1 MNKLQLGLALWKLE
15 RYLKGGPVNGF
26 DPKVSVKKGVM
37 SFLRMVA
44 AAALLGVVGA
54 MLDAEAVK
62 ALFAHAG
69 VPDGIAAFIAMASVA
84 GAKALANAVKH
95 IQLDVAEIDKA
106 EKELGGGK

>member
-1 MNKLQLGLALWKLE
+1 MNKLKLGFELWKLE

-26 DPKVSVKKGVM
+26 DPKVSMRKGVM

-44 AAALLGVVGA
+44 AAALLGVVGV
-54 MLDAEAVK
+54 MLDAQAVTQ
-62 ALFAHAG
+62 AFASAG

-84 GAKALANAVKH
+84 GAKALANAIKH
-95 IQLDVAEIDKA
+95 IQLDVEELEKA